1 MIALLV
7 PVLAFVAVSTAQDPP
22 RCCIDK
28 EFEAYLDEAGS
39 FVSAQDKEF
48 HPLKGYTTVA
58 YDYYAKKMALRV
70 HNTFENGTE
79 IAGTLIFDY
88 ENKLEYAIYNRKC
101 TIHKY
106 PLQMREPCIPDNATY
121 EGKLTMGYGAHVL
134 QLNTWKYIQP
144 KTHFPVKLS
153 VSVDGCVPVVESI
166 YMTGSKSKS
175 EIVYIISNFH
185 AGIKNRKRFTIPNSC
200 HGVNV
205 KETTLVG

>member
-1 MIALLV
+1 MIALL
-7 PVLAFVAVSTAQDPP
+7 VLAFVAVSTAQDPP

-58 YDYYAKKMALRV
+58 YDYYAKKMSLRV

-88 ENKLEYAIYNRKC
+88 ENKLEYAIYKRKC
-101 TIHKY
+101 TIYKL
-106 PLQMREPCIPDNATY
+106 PLPMRSPCISDNATY
-121 EGKLTMGYGAHVL
+121 DGELTMGYGAHTL
-134 QLNTWKYIQP
+134 KLHTWKDVQP
-144 KTHFPVKLS
+144 GTNFPVKLS
-153 VSVDGCVPVVESI
+153 VSIDGCVPVVESI
-166 YMTGSKSKS
+166 YVDTPKAKS

-200 HGVNV
+200 HGVTV
-205 KETTLVG
+205 KESTLIG